1 MTQGDLDYA
10 VELLVDL
17 TGIETSAEACCEMDD
32 RILRSHAVFVRESIG
47 DLVNPVPVV

>member
-17 TGIETSAEACCEMDD
+17 TGNTQSNSRNDTI
-32 RILRSHAVFVRESIG
+32 
-47 DLVNPVPVV
+47 